1 MKMVNN
7 DAAIFSNSRKIIQA
21 CTFYTFHIC
30 ICSLF
35 VLLLLPLWLYSS
47 AVAVN
52 WLVIFRELV
61 FFFNSVA
68 VDMRIGCIDIP
79 HVWTS
84 EQPIVGLIEA
94 PLVFVCTDVT
104 QLLCAKQIGDS
115 GIVVNNMYFMRWKQP
130 AVHLRCVRI

>member
-1 MKMVNN
+1 
-7 DAAIFSNSRKIIQA
+7 
-21 CTFYTFHIC
+21 
-30 ICSLF
+30 
-35 VLLLLPLWLYSS
+35 
-47 AVAVN
+47 
-52 WLVIFRELV
+52 
-61 FFFNSVA
+61 
-68 VDMRIGCIDIP
+68 MRIGCIDIP